1 MHNERDDLYVALAVP
16 LCVPTHPERSTLDSS
31 GPRRL

>member
-1 MHNERDDLYVALAVP
+1 MDNLYVALTVP
-16 LCVPTHPERSTLDSS
+16 LCVPTHLEGSTLDSS